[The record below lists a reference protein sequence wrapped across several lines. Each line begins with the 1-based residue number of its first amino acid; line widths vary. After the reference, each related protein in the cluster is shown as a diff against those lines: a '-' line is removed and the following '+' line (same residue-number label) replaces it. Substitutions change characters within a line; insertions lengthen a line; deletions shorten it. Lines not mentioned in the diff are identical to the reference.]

1 MCTSLRTIE
10 EASYVLIRVRAT
22 KLFDVKGIY
31 DVKEVVRRHGLDF
44 VKEELKVLQSI
55 IKDYD
60 IRVLYDKATLE
71 ELHEVMKRYRLLPGD
86 ALIALTCKHYNIRRI
101 LTFDEDFRRVPWLR
115 VIP

>member
-1 MCTSLRTIE
+1 M
-10 EASYVLIRVRAT
+10 IRVRAT

-86 ALIALTCKHYNIRRI
+86 ALIALTCII
-101 LTFDEDFRRVPWLR
+101 
-115 VIP
+115 